1 MGLYQKGQ
9 SGNPGG
15 RPKGPSLKAELI
27 RHLGKKGEDGVRHAD
42 AIALTLIDMAR
53 DGNLEAIRE
62 ILDRVDGKV
71 PQQQQVTGD
80 GGGPV
85 RVESYE
91 YSVSIA
97 ALAPGPVGDRLAPI
111 EAEVLP
117 DGSAVGQVHD
127 GRQHRT

>member
-1 MGLYQKGQ
+1 MAFEPGK

-27 RHLGKKGEDGVRHAD
+27 RHLGKKGASGVRHVD
-42 AIALTLIDMAR
+42 AIALALIEMAEG
-53 DGNLEAIRE
+53 GNLEAIRE

-85 RVESYE
+85 RIEAYDIRVGLAA
-91 YSVSIA
+91 IA
-97 ALAPGPVGDRLAPI
+97 SGPEPDRLAPV
-111 EAEVLP
+111 EAQVLG
-117 DGSAVGQVHD
+117 DGETVG
-127 GRQHRT
+127 

>member
-1 MGLYQKGQ
+1 MAFEKGK

-80 GGGPV
+80 GGGPLRIASYDIHV
-85 RVESYE
+85 GLAAIAPRSES
-91 YSVSIA
+91 
-97 ALAPGPVGDRLAPI
+97 DRLAPV
-111 EAEVLP
+111 EASVLS
-117 DGSAVGQVHD
+117 DGQAVGQDDD
-127 GRQHRT
+127 GR